1 MVNCFSSIVKEEGV
15 LALWTV
21 RKTRGD
27 TGRYMEMQGDAGRYR
42 RRACLPCGR

>member
-27 TGRYMEMQGDAGRYR
+27 SGRYREMQGDIARDG